1 MSSWERASY
10 LYYTVSM
17 YLRASVIVALMLFP
31 AVSNAAEAVFPSQ
44 SLWLSDTK
52 PSQGEKVRIYAVV
65 YNAGDADLSGAL
77 TFLVDTKTQ
86 EVRDLTLKS
95 GESTV
100 VSTLWTASEGEH
112 TFSAR
117 FAGKGTADSEAVIS
131 ASVVAKV
138 DAPPSAV
145 EQTITQAKDVGS
157 QIASTSLPILSSVAN
172 TVFDATESMRN
183 AGIDYLE
190 SKTAA
195 ASASTNPAQEHDP
208 EVLGTSTVRAIAE
221 GGGKSSSGGLFAK
234 ISQTAA
240 AGALA
245 VFKSLWLFYPILVL
259 LLLLIFRWLY
269 KWVTRPRF

>member
-112 TFSAR
+112 TFSAK
-117 FAGKGTADSEAVIS
+117 FAGKGAADSEASIS

-195 ASASTNPAQEHDP
+195 APAASTAASHSPA
-208 EVLGTSTVRAIAE
+208 VLGTTTVNTAA
-221 GGGKSSSGGLFAK
+221 GVDGTSADGMLSK
-234 ISQTAA
+234 IRQTAA